1 MCIVQIDLTIHHIQF
16 LFIGIVQMNC
26 LTKHD
31 FVVSYIPLDFDEIQ
45 ISLYSSSMWSI
56 RFVNLYV
63 WVHSTIPST
72 NFFSWPVKEINHIA
86 KFK

>member
-1 MCIVQIDLTIHHIQF
+1 MSNMCIVQIDLSIHHIQF

-56 RFVNLYV
+56 RFVNLLYV
-63 WVHSTIPST
+63 
-72 NFFSWPVKEINHIA
+72 
-86 KFK
+86 